1 MKNKMKRK
9 PFGKTIRQE
18 VISAASNKL
27 RLWRAQGQAAKA
39 SDAIE
44 AVIDGAKVGTLGGL
58 IKNYVLSLNE
68 AAYRRLEC
76 AVKKEAR

>member
-1 MKNKMKRK
+1 MKRK

-27 RLWRAQGQAAKA
+27 RFWNSQGQTAKT

-44 AVIDGAKVGTLGGL
+44 AVIDGAKVGTLGGMMRDYIVGISEL
-58 IKNYVLSLNE
+58 
-68 AAYRRLEC
+68 AYTRLENEI
-76 AVKKEAR
+76 KRISK

>member
-1 MKNKMKRK
+1 MKRK

-27 RLWRAQGQAAKA
+27 RFWNSQGQTAKT

-44 AVIDGAKVGTLGGL
+44 AVIDGAKVGTLGGMM
-58 IKNYVLSLNE
+58 KEYVLGISDLSF
-68 AAYRRLEC
+68 RRLEC
-76 AVKKEAR
+76 EIERKAK